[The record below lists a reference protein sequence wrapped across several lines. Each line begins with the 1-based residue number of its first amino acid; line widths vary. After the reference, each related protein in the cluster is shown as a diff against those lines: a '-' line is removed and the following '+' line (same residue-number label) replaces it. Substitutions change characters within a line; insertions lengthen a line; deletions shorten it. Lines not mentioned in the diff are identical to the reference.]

1 MHGAARIR
9 FSYLSDGAPH
19 PTAIRSATDGGNSS
33 FIGDDDD
40 LRLVSLLA
48 GEDPIRVML
57 MYMHATRTYTIAR
70 MAKPTLKNRRLSLI
84 RRWSSG

>member
-1 MHGAARIR
+1 MEQLGYD
-9 FSYLSDGAPH
+9 SDLSDGAPH
-19 PTAIRSATDGGNSS
+19 LTTIRSAMDGDNSS

-57 MYMHATRTYTIAR
+57 MYMHATRTYTTTR